1 MQSVVERHTTP
12 PLERQT
18 NVHAT
23 SIGVG
28 VVVDRVFTTVN
39 ARFCEMT
46 GYDAAEL
53 IGQSSRML
61 YPTVDDFEY
70 VGREKYAQI
79 KDRGIGVVET
89 RFRRKDGSIIDVLM
103 SSSPI
108 CPDNHSAGVTFT
120 TLDITE
126 RRQAEEALKESREK
140 YRLIFEHS
148 PEMIVLMDV
157 DGRVIEANSKIEEL
171 LACRRADIQGTY
183 FWQLPFWSRETK
195 IALAQWL
202 ARGFH
207 DGDISPNE
215 LEFVLKDGSV
225 FSCSMQG
232 TRLAG
237 AGRKITHILCILSDV
252 TRHRLAQNALRAEK
266 DRAQKYLDVAG
277 VILVALD
284 TKERV
289 TLINRK
295 GCAVLRRSEEEIIG
309 KNWHD
314 VALPE
319 RQREIFRITYAML
332 IRGETQAVECFE
344 NCVVTSEGEERT
356 IAWRNTVVR
365 DASGQIVGTLS
376 SGEDIT
382 DRKQAELSLRKRTEE
397 LRALNRF
404 GDRAGASLLL
414 EEVVQA
420 TLDGVME
427 LLPVD
432 FAALCLR
439 EGENLVLQATA
450 PVGENDVISTHRR
463 LEECLCGTAVRD
475 GKSIY
480 SIDTAI
486 DKRSEWSVC
495 VRAAFRSVV
504 ALPLRR
510 GGESLGALCLYSKRN
525 TDFSQRAAFLEA
537 LVAEAAACLE
547 NALLYRRLETH
558 ASELEREVA
567 ERRRAEEQLRES
579 REDFRRLAGKVLSAQ
594 ESERSRIARELHDDI
609 TQRLALL
616 AIETANVKRS
626 EEPFPHAAREKLDV
640 LQSRLETIAADVQAV
655 SRVLHP
661 SILKDLGF
669 ADAVASECSA
679 FHRREGIHIANR
691 IGTFPASLADEST
704 LCLFR
709 ILQESLWN
717 IAKHS
722 CAEHVEVTLDCRD
735 NGLLL
740 RIRDDGI
747 GFDLTRSPRQR
758 GLGLASMRER
768 ARLVGGTLSIESQPG
783 IGTTVEAHIP
793 LTEHS
798 T

>member
-1 MQSVVERHTTP
+1 MTP
-12 PLERQT
+12 PSERQQ
-18 NVHAT
+18 VAQVT

-28 VVVDRVFTTVN
+28 VVVNRVFTTVN
-39 ARFCEMT
+39 ALCEMT
-46 GYDAAEL
+46 GYEACEL
-53 IGQSSRML
+53 IGRNSRML
-61 YPTVDDFEY
+61 YPTEDDFQY
-70 VGREKYAQI
+70 VGREKYRQI
-79 KDRGIGVVET
+79 SDRGIGVVET

-108 CPDNHSAGVTFT
+108 RPDNHSVGVTFT
-120 TLDITE
+120 ALDITE
-126 RRQAEEALKESREK
+126 LKQAERALKESREK

-157 DGRVIEANSKIEEL
+157 EGRVIEANSKIEEL

-183 FWQLPFWSRETK
+183 FWELPFWSMEAK
-195 IALAQWL
+195 IALPQWFE
-202 ARGFH
+202 RGLC
-207 DGDISPNE
+207 DGSILPNE
-215 LEFVLKDGSV
+215 LEFILKDGSV
-225 FSCSMQG
+225 LSCSMQA
-232 TRLAG
+232 TRLADTE
-237 AGRKITHILCILSDV
+237 RKVTHILCILSDV
-252 TRHRLAQNALRAEK
+252 TRHRRAQNALREEK
-266 DRAQKYLDVAG
+266 DRAQNYLDVAG

-284 TKERV
+284 TQERV

-295 GCAVLRRSEEEIIG
+295 GCAVLRRSEDEIVG
-309 KNWHD
+309 QNWYD

-332 IRGETQAVECFE
+332 LRGETQAVESFE

-365 DASGQIVGTLS
+365 DTSGQIVGTLS

-382 DRKQAELSLRKRTEE
+382 DRKQAELSLRSRTEE

-414 EEVVQA
+414 EEVVHA
-420 TLDGVME
+420 ALDGVME

-432 FAALCLR
+432 LAALCLR
-439 EGENLVLQATA
+439 EGDTLVLQAMA
-450 PVGENDVISTHRR
+450 PRGVSRENAEVNRHRH
-463 LEECLCGTAVRD
+463 LGQCLCETAVRD
-475 GKSIY
+475 GRPIY
-480 SIDTAI
+480 SLDTSV
-486 DKRSEWSVC
+486 DKRLKWSLC
-495 VRAAFRSVV
+495 AQAGFRSVV
-504 ALPLRR
+504 ALPLPCR
-510 GGESLGALCLYSKRN
+510 GISLGALCLYARKK

-558 ASELEREVA
+558 ARELEREVA

-579 REDFRRLAGKVLSAQ
+579 REDFRRLAGRVLSAQ

-626 EEPFPHAAREKLDV
+626 EELLSDTVRKKLDA
-640 LQSRLETIAADVQAV
+640 LQGRLETIAADVQAV

-661 SILKDLGF
+661 SILKDLGL
-669 ADAVASECSA
+669 ADAVASECNA
-679 FHRREGIHIANR
+679 FHRREGINLSTKIDA
-691 IGTFPASLADEST
+691 IPAGLTNEST

-722 CAEHVEVTLDCRD
+722 CAEHVDVALECRD
-735 NGLLL
+735 SGLLL

-747 GFDLTRSPRQR
+747 GFDTTESQGQR

-768 ARLVGGTLSIESQPG
+768 TRLVSGTLSIQSQPG
-783 IGTTVEAHIP
+783 SGTTVEAEIP